1 MTNLWVSTSDLG
13 SYSDS
18 EFSYDAAKV
27 ASQLLFQLSGRKY
40 SGTTTVT
47 ERYVC
52 ATRGHNY
59 GLARGTTTAALVN
72 GDVQNIPLTAYD
84 FYETAS
90 DGITTG
96 SRLRLRG
103 KPVTKV
109 HAIRDHLGEIIN
121 PNYYYLSDHSVIQPV
136 RGVPWRPCNVEV
148 TYTYGVEAPAMGKMA
163 ARMLAIEFCKMWSGE
178 DCELPQRVTSIA
190 RQGVSYTILDPQE
203 FVAQGRTGI
212 YFVDL
217 FLKSVNPDGA
227 KNRARVFSPD
237 LARARRLTPKDDK
250 LVKSIQDITI
260 TDGNYGSVAI
270 TYDYLNAWWLL
281 DGTGWI
287 PSITINDWSNAKSRD
302 LGEGSVLLL
311 EEDNAVQINVQYE
324 DALAIVGLVDPGTWD
339 MYASRPSIENE
350 GQIETVY
357 VASGNLRIRMS
368 TPQLNPIVTIGD

>member
-1 MTNLWVSTSDLG
+1 MTNLWVSTSNLG

-40 SGTTTVT
+40 SGATTVT

-90 DGITTG
+90 DGITAG

-103 KPVTKV
+103 KPVTKI

-121 PNYYYLSDHSVIQPV
+121 PNYYYVSDHSVINPV
-136 RGVPWRPCNVEV
+136 SGVPWRPCNVEV

-163 ARMLAIEFCKMWSGE
+163 ARMLATEFCKMWSGE
-178 DCELPQRVTSIA
+178 DCELPQRVTSVA

-203 FVAQGRTGI
+203 FVAEGRTGI

-217 FLKSVNPDGA
+217 FLKSVNPDNA

-237 LARARRLTPKDDK
+237 LGRARRLTPKGDK
-250 LVKSIQDITI
+250 LVKSIQDLDI
-260 TDGNYGSVAI
+260 TDGNYGSVVI

-281 DGTGWI
+281 DGTGWV
-287 PSITINDWSNAKSRD
+287 PRITINNWSNGRSSD
-302 LGEGSVLLL
+302 LGAGSVLLL
-311 EEDNAVQINVQYE
+311 EEENAVQVNVQYQ
-324 DALAIVGLVDPGTWD
+324 DALETIGLIDPGTWD
-339 MYASRPSIENE
+339 MYASRPSIETP
-350 GQIETVY
+350 GSIETVY
-357 VASGNLRIRMS
+357 VASGNLRIKMS
-368 TPQLNPIVTIGD
+368 TPQFSPTTVIGD

>member
-40 SGTTTVT
+40 SGVTTVT

-287 PSITINDWSNAKSRD
+287 PKITINDWSNTKSRD

-311 EEDNAVQINVQYE
+311 EEENAVQVNVQYE
-324 DALAIVGLVDPGTWD
+324 DALAIVGIVDPGTWD
-339 MYASRPSIENE
+339 MYASRPSIEYE

>member
-18 EFSYDAAKV
+18 EFSYEAAKV

-40 SGTTTVT
+40 SGVTTVT

-90 DGITTG
+90 DGISTG

-311 EEDNAVQINVQYE
+311 DEDNSVQINVQYE
-324 DALAIVGLVDPGTWD
+324 DALAIIGIVDPGTWD

>member
-40 SGTTTVT
+40 SGVTTVT

-281 DGTGWI
+281 DGTGWV
-287 PSITINDWSNAKSRD
+287 PKITINDWSNTKSRD

-311 EEDNAVQINVQYE
+311 EEENAVQVNVQYE
-324 DALAIVGLVDPGTWD
+324 DALAIIGIVDPGTWD
-339 MYASRPSIENE
+339 MYASRPSIEYE

>member
-40 SGTTTVT
+40 SGATTVT

-212 YFVDL
+212 YFVDM
-217 FLKSVNPDGA
+217 FLKSVNPDNA

-237 LARARRLTPKDDK
+237 LGRARRLTPKDDK

-260 TDGNYGSVAI
+260 VNGSYGSVAI

-287 PSITINDWSNAKSRD
+287 PSVTINDWSNVKSRD

-311 EEDNAVQINVQYE
+311 EDDNSVQINVQYE

>member
-40 SGTTTVT
+40 SGVTTVT

-90 DGITTG
+90 DGISTG

-260 TDGNYGSVAI
+260 VNGSYGSVAI

-287 PSITINDWSNAKSRD
+287 PSVTINDWSNVKSRD

-311 EEDNAVQINVQYE
+311 DEDNSVQINVQYE
-324 DALAIVGLVDPGTWD
+324 DALAIIGIVDPGTWD

>member
-40 SGTTTVT
+40 SGATTVT

-217 FLKSVNPDGA
+217 FLKSVNPDNA

-260 TDGNYGSVAI
+260 VNGSYGSVAI

-287 PSITINDWSNAKSRD
+287 PRVTINDWANVKSRD

-311 EEDNAVQINVQYE
+311 EDDNSVQINVQYE
-324 DALAIVGLVDPGTWD
+324 DALAIIGLVDPGTWD
-339 MYASRPSIENE
+339 MYASRPSIEYE

-357 VASGNLRIRMS
+357 VASGNLRINMS

>member
-18 EFSYDAAKV
+18 EFSYEAAKV

-40 SGTTTVT
+40 SGVTTVT

-90 DGITTG
+90 DGISTG

-287 PSITINDWSNAKSRD
+287 PSVTINDWSNGKSRD

-311 EEDNAVQINVQYE
+311 DEDNSVQINVQYE
-324 DALAIVGLVDPGTWD
+324 DALAIIGIVDPGTWD

>member
-178 DCELPQRVTSIA
+178 DCELPQRVTSIS

-212 YFVDL
+212 YFVDM
-217 FLKSVNPDGA
+217 FLKSVNPDNA

-237 LARARRLTPKDDK
+237 LARARRLTPKEDK

-270 TYDYLNAWWLL
+270 SYDYLNAWWLL
-281 DGTGWI
+281 DGTGWV
-287 PSITINDWSNAKSRD
+287 PSVTINDWSNTRSRD

-311 EEDNAVQINVQYE
+311 EDDNAVQINVQYD
-324 DALAIVGLVDPGTWD
+324 DALAVVGLVDPGTWD

>member
-281 DGTGWI
+281 DGTGWV

-311 EEDNAVQINVQYE
+311 EEENAVQINVQYE

>member
-260 TDGNYGSVAI
+260 TDGNYGSVEI

-287 PSITINDWSNAKSRD
+287 PKITINDWSNTKSRD

-311 EEDNAVQINVQYE
+311 EEENAVQVNVQYE
-324 DALAIVGLVDPGTWD
+324 DALAIVGIVDPGTWD
-339 MYASRPSIENE
+339 MYASRPSIEYA

>member
-40 SGTTTVT
+40 SGVTTVT

-109 HAIRDHLGEIIN
+109 HAIRDHLGAIIN

-281 DGTGWI
+281 DGTGWV
-287 PSITINDWSNAKSRD
+287 PKITINDWSNTKSRD

-311 EEDNAVQINVQYE
+311 EEENAVQVNVQYE
-324 DALAIVGLVDPGTWD
+324 DALAIIGIVDPGTWD
-339 MYASRPSIENE
+339 MYASRPSIEYA

>member
-40 SGTTTVT
+40 SGVTTVT

-90 DGITTG
+90 DGISTG

-311 EEDNAVQINVQYE
+311 DEDNSVQINVQYE
-324 DALAIVGLVDPGTWD
+324 DALAIIGIVDPGTWD

>member
-1 MTNLWVSTSDLG
+1 
-13 SYSDS
+13 
-18 EFSYDAAKV
+18 
-27 ASQLLFQLSGRKY
+27 
-40 SGTTTVT
+40 
-47 ERYVC
+47 
-52 ATRGHNY
+52 
-59 GLARGTTTAALVN
+59 
-72 GDVQNIPLTAYD
+72 
-84 FYETAS
+84 
-90 DGITTG
+90 
-96 SRLRLRG
+96 
-103 KPVTKV
+103 
-109 HAIRDHLGEIIN
+109 
-121 PNYYYLSDHSVIQPV
+121 
-136 RGVPWRPCNVEV
+136 
-148 TYTYGVEAPAMGKMA
+148 MGKMA

-287 PSITINDWSNAKSRD
+287 PKITINDWSNTRSRD

-311 EEDNAVQINVQYE
+311 EEENAVQINVQYE
-324 DALAIVGLVDPGTWD
+324 DALAIAGLVDPGTWD
-339 MYASRPSIENE
+339 MYASRPSIEYE

>member
-40 SGTTTVT
+40 SGATTVT

-217 FLKSVNPDGA
+217 FLKSVNPDNA

-260 TDGNYGSVAI
+260 VNGSYGSVAI

-287 PSITINDWSNAKSRD
+287 PRVTINDWANVKSRD

-311 EEDNAVQINVQYE
+311 EDDNSVQINVQYE

-339 MYASRPSIENE
+339 MYASRPSIEYE

-357 VASGNLRIRMS
+357 VASGNLRINMS

>member
-40 SGTTTVT
+40 SGVTTVT

-260 TDGNYGSVAI
+260 TDGNYGSVEI
-270 TYDYLNAWWLL
+270 TYDYINAWWLL
-281 DGTGWI
+281 DGTGWV
-287 PSITINDWSNAKSRD
+287 PKITINDWSNTKSRD

-311 EEDNAVQINVQYE
+311 EEENAVQVNVQYE
-324 DALAIVGLVDPGTWD
+324 DALAIIGIVDPGTWD
-339 MYASRPSIENE
+339 MYASRPSIEYE

>member
-287 PSITINDWSNAKSRD
+287 PKITINDWSNTRSRD

-311 EEDNAVQINVQYE
+311 EEENAVQINVQYE
-324 DALAIVGLVDPGTWD
+324 DALAIAGLVDPGTWD
-339 MYASRPSIENE
+339 MYASRPSIEYE

>member
-40 SGTTTVT
+40 SGVTTVT

-287 PSITINDWSNAKSRD
+287 PKITINDWSNTRSRD

-311 EEDNAVQINVQYE
+311 EEENAVQINVQYE
-324 DALAIVGLVDPGTWD
+324 DALAIAGLVDPGTWD
-339 MYASRPSIENE
+339 MYASRPSIEYE

>member
-260 TDGNYGSVAI
+260 VNGNYGSVAI

-287 PSITINDWSNAKSRD
+287 PKITINDWSNTRSRD

-311 EEDNAVQINVQYE
+311 EEENAVQINVQYE
-324 DALAIVGLVDPGTWD
+324 DALAIAGLVDPGTWD
-339 MYASRPSIENE
+339 MYASRPSIEYE

>member
-18 EFSYDAAKV
+18 EFSYEAAKV

-40 SGTTTVT
+40 SGATTVT

-287 PSITINDWSNAKSRD
+287 PSITINDWANVKSRD
-302 LGEGSVLLL
+302 LGQGSVLLL
-311 EEDNAVQINVQYE
+311 EEENAVQVNVQYE
-324 DALAIVGLVDPGTWD
+324 DALAIIGIVDPGTWD

>member
-40 SGTTTVT
+40 SGVTTVT

-281 DGTGWI
+281 DGTGWV
-287 PSITINDWSNAKSRD
+287 PKITINDWSNTKSRD

-311 EEDNAVQINVQYE
+311 EEENAVQVNVQYE
-324 DALAIVGLVDPGTWD
+324 DALAIIGIVDPGTWD
-339 MYASRPSIENE
+339 MYAFRPSIEYE

>member
-40 SGTTTVT
+40 SGVTTVT

-281 DGTGWI
+281 DGTGWV
-287 PSITINDWSNAKSRD
+287 PKITINDWSNTKSRD

-311 EEDNAVQINVQYE
+311 EEENAVQVNVQYE
-324 DALAIVGLVDPGTWD
+324 DALAIIGIVDPGTWD
-339 MYASRPSIENE
+339 MYASRPSIEYA

>member
-18 EFSYDAAKV
+18 EFSYEAAKV

-40 SGTTTVT
+40 SGATTVT

-287 PSITINDWSNAKSRD
+287 PRITINDWANVKSRD
-302 LGEGSVLLL
+302 LGQGSVLLL
-311 EEDNAVQINVQYE
+311 EEENSVQINVQYE
-324 DALAIVGLVDPGTWD
+324 DALAIIGLVDPGTWD
-339 MYASRPSIENE
+339 MYASRPSIEYE

-357 VASGNLRIRMS
+357 VASGNLRINMS

>member
-311 EEDNAVQINVQYE
+311 EEDSSVQINVQYE
-324 DALAIVGLVDPGTWD
+324 DALAIIGIVDPGTWD

>member
-281 DGTGWI
+281 DGTGWV
-287 PSITINDWSNAKSRD
+287 PKITINDWSNTKSRD

-311 EEDNAVQINVQYE
+311 EEENAVQVNVQYE
-324 DALAIVGLVDPGTWD
+324 DALAIIGIVDPGTWD
-339 MYASRPSIENE
+339 MYASRPSIEYE

>member
-40 SGTTTVT
+40 SGATTVT

-260 TDGNYGSVAI
+260 VNGNYGSVEI

-281 DGTGWI
+281 DGTGWV
-287 PSITINDWSNAKSRD
+287 PRITINDWANVKSRD
-302 LGEGSVLLL
+302 LGQGSVLLL
-311 EEDNAVQINVQYE
+311 EEENAVQVNVQYE
-324 DALAIVGLVDPGTWD
+324 DALAIIGIVDPGTWD
-339 MYASRPSIENE
+339 MYASRPSIEYE

-357 VASGNLRIRMS
+357 VASGNLRINMS

>member
-13 SYSDS
+13 SYSDT

-40 SGTTTVT
+40 SGATTVT

-163 ARMLAIEFCKMWSGE
+163 ARMLAIEFCKMWAGE

-212 YFVDL
+212 YFVDM
-217 FLKSVNPDGA
+217 FLKSVNPDNA

-237 LARARRLTPKDDK
+237 LGRARRLTPKDDK

-260 TDGNYGSVAI
+260 TDGNYGFVEI

-281 DGTGWI
+281 DGTGWV
-287 PSITINDWSNAKSRD
+287 PKITINDWSNTKSRD

-311 EEDNAVQINVQYE
+311 DEENAVQVNVQYE

-339 MYASRPSIENE
+339 MYASRPSIEYE

>member
-18 EFSYDAAKV
+18 EFSYEAAKV

-40 SGTTTVT
+40 SGATTVT

-250 LVKSIQDITI
+250 LVKSIQDVTI

-287 PSITINDWSNAKSRD
+287 PSITINDWANVKSRD
-302 LGEGSVLLL
+302 LGQGSVLLL
-311 EEDNAVQINVQYE
+311 EEENAVQVNVQYE
-324 DALAIVGLVDPGTWD
+324 DALAIIGIVDPGTWD

>member
-40 SGTTTVT
+40 SGATTVT

-281 DGTGWI
+281 DGTGWV
-287 PSITINDWSNAKSRD
+287 PKITINDWSNTKSRD

-311 EEDNAVQINVQYE
+311 EEENAVQVNVQYE
-324 DALAIVGLVDPGTWD
+324 DALAIVGIVDPGTWD
-339 MYASRPSIENE
+339 MYASRPSIEYE

>member
-40 SGTTTVT
+40 SGATTVT

-217 FLKSVNPDGA
+217 FLKSVNPDNA

-260 TDGNYGSVAI
+260 VNGSYGSVAI

-287 PSITINDWSNAKSRD
+287 PSITINDWSNTKSRD

-311 EEDNAVQINVQYE
+311 EEENAVQINVQYE